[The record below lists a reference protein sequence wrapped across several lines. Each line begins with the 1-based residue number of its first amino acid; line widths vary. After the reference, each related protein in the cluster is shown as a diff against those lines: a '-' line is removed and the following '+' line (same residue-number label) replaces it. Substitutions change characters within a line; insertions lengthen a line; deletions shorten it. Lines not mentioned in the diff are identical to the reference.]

1 MIASQSAALSAR
13 SRTGVAGSESG
24 NFLKE
29 KLGFNPIFKH
39 APGPGRS
46 RIHRAFTR
54 SALAASADSAADSHP
69 SRRTWAPS
77 VTEIPKYPASDDRQ
91 RPGFPLRA
99 LLIAQR
105 GSRARRATRRTTGRS
120 VPDLLR

>member
-1 MIASQSAALSAR
+1 MIASQSAALSAQ

-54 SALAASADSAADSHP
+54 SALAASADSESAADSHP
-69 SRRTWAPS
+69 SRRTW
-77 VTEIPKYPASDDRQ
+77 THRQ
-91 RPGFPLRA
+91 
-99 LLIAQR
+99 
-105 GSRARRATRRTTGRS
+105 
-120 VPDLLR
+120 

>member
-1 MIASQSAALSAR
+1 MIASQSAALSAQ

-29 KLGFNPIFKH
+29 KMGFNPIFKH

-54 SALAASADSAADSHP
+54 SAPGQHQLTQPPTHI
-69 SRRTWAPS
+69 RVGGLGHT
-77 VTEIPKYPASDDRQ
+77 VSD
-91 RPGFPLRA
+91 
-99 LLIAQR
+99 
-105 GSRARRATRRTTGRS
+105 
-120 VPDLLR
+120 